1 MWVEGGFFH
10 TETHLHDMASRLC
23 DMIRWKMRKVYQ
35 SGGVLLV
42 LNYLSLEGTQH
53 FYLRAIGESQSQG
66 PTRVL
71 RELESVI
78 DTMSG
83 WKGKTSLSHKQASP
97 FIPGITY

>member
-1 MWVEGGFFH
+1 
-10 TETHLHDMASRLC
+10 
-23 DMIRWKMRKVYQ
+23 MRKVYQ

-53 FYLRAIGESQSQG
+53 FYLRAIGVSQSQG

-78 DTMSG
+78 YTMSG
-83 WKGKTSLSHKQASP
+83 WKGKASLSHKQELP